1 MNKKVLAIFALFLAI
16 IIGVSV
22 NNIALSSSNA
32 DTMKLGTVDLSQL
45 ITNSQSVKT
54 LKSTHEKQLAEIEK
68 TLEQARIE
76 IANETNPDKI
86 AELEEKYR
94 KDVSDKK
101 FQMDK
106 TYNDKLMEI
115 DKSIKAQVAQK
126 AKELNY
132 TVVLPKNMVLFGGED
147 ITSQIAQ
154 SIK

>member
-1 MNKKVLAIFALFLAI
+1 MNKKFLAVFCLLLAVVL
-16 IIGVSV
+16 GVSI
-22 NNIALSSSNA
+22 NNIALSNSN
-32 DTMKLGTVDLSQL
+32 TGNMKIGIVDLSQL

-68 TLEQARIE
+68 TLEQARID
-76 IANETNPDKI
+76 ISNETNPDKI

-106 TYNDKLMEI
+106 SYNDKLMEI

-132 TVVLPKNMVLFGGED
+132 SIVLPKNMVLYGGED
-147 ITSQIAQ
+147 ITNLIAKD
-154 SIK
+154 IK

>member
-1 MNKKVLAIFALFLAI
+1 MNKKVLAFFALFLAI
-16 IIGVSV
+16 ITGVSV
-22 NNIALSSSNA
+22 NNIAFSSSNA
-32 DTMKLGTVDLSQL
+32 GTIKLGTVDLSQL

-86 AELEEKYR
+86 AQLEEKYR

-106 TYNDKLMEI
+106 NYNDKLMEI
-115 DKSIKAQVAQK
+115 DKNIKAQVAQK

-147 ITSQIAQ
+147 ITSQIAK

>member
-1 MNKKVLAIFALFLAI
+1 MKTKILVATGLLAVVIL
-16 IIGVSV
+16 GVSI
-22 NNIALSSSNA
+22 NNIAFSSASS
-32 DTMKLGTVDLSQL
+32 DMKVATVDLSEL
-45 ITNSQSVKT
+45 ITNSASVKA
-54 LKSTHEKQLAEIEK
+54 LKSTHEKQLADIEK

-76 IANETNPDKI
+76 ISNETNPDKI
-86 AELEEKYR
+86 AKLEEKYR

-106 TYNDKLMEI
+106 NYNDKLLEL

-147 ITSQIAQ
+147 ITNLIAKD
-154 SIK
+154 IK

>member
-1 MNKKVLAIFALFLAI
+1 MNKKFLAVFCLLLAVVL
-16 IIGVSV
+16 GVSI
-22 NNIALSSSNA
+22 NNIALSNSN
-32 DTMKLGTVDLSQL
+32 TGNMKIGIVDLSQL

-54 LKSTHEKQLAEIEK
+54 LKTTHEKQLNKKKK
-68 TLEQARIE
+68 TLEQARID
-76 IANETNPDKI
+76 ISNETNPDKI

-106 TYNDKLMEI
+106 SYNDKLMEI

-132 TVVLPKNMVLFGGED
+132 SIVLPKNMVLYGGED
-147 ITSQIAQ
+147 ITNLIAKD
-154 SIK
+154 IK